1 MREFSGS
8 RARQI
13 RTTSIAS
20 THIIEFVVH
29 LIGMITYAK
38 TEWHYNL
45 DYKDLRN

>member
-29 LIGMITYAK
+29 LIGMITYA
-38 TEWHYNL
+38 
-45 DYKDLRN
+45 